1 MRRYLR
7 PHYLLV
13 IGGLAFGLAIGIFV
27 IDSDPAPVGW
37 IIGGGLG
44 LSGGAYVAAI
54 TSGEPLAG
62 GGGRRSDWTLDDL
75 YGGEDTSTPAPSGE
89 RNGHSHSGPSR

>member
-7 PHYLLV
+7 LHYLLV
-13 IGGLAFGLAIGIFV
+13 FGGTAVGLAIGIFV
-27 IDSDPAPVGW
+27 IDIEPAIIGW
-37 IIGGGLG
+37 IVGGGLG

-62 GGGRRSDWTLDDL
+62 GGAPSRSNWTIEDL
-75 YGGEDTSTPAPSGE
+75 YGDEQTPAKPGP
-89 RNGHSHSGPSR
+89 RNGN